1 MDEAKT
7 PEPTRQRLAQTLIV
21 PILLLAALGGW
32 FWLGQQAAPGA
43 PATIVAARPSAAAAT
58 TAPPDAAQLPA
69 PTAAALLVGP
79 ATPWGAAG
87 LEPTATAEPSAVV
100 APGTIDVYGPPAGSR
115 FRAADEVVFY
125 WSWPDDLAEGQH
137 FVLYLI
143 AADGRQ
149 ALGQVAEVNLGSRRS
164 EVFALVPVALDA
176 SGHELAWIAHPENTR
191 VNLSCGNMASV
202 FAIDAS
208 GNITIANE
216 AERLAYQRERHC

>member
-1 MDEAKT
+1 MNAPRPLVDEAKT
-7 PEPTRQRLAQTLIV
+7 PERTRQRLAQTLIV

-43 PATIVAARPSAAAAT
+43 PATMVATRASAAAAT

-100 APGTIDVYGPPAGSR
+100 APGLIGVYGPPAGSR

-149 ALGQVAEVNLGSRRS
+149 ALGQVAEVNLGR
-164 EVFALVPVALDA
+164 
-176 SGHELAWIAHPENTR
+176 
-191 VNLSCGNMASV
+191 
-202 FAIDAS
+202 
-208 GNITIANE
+208 
-216 AERLAYQRERHC
+216 AYQLRAPVGEAGDFRWEVVLEDESTGAIIAASEARAIIAMDG